1 MVNIPNP
8 NDLVKCS
15 EYSEYSIFTWKHYCE
30 KYNIDFL
37 LMDENVGNYS
47 PYPIWNKELIWK
59 FGKGYD
65 KIGIVD
71 ADTMVRWDAPNIFDF
86 IEDGIYGVNDLAN
99 LDWLL
104 SSVGD
109 RQKFYPDTE
118 MNLMHYLNA
127 GVLFFTKDVLRSF
140 KNLSMYYNVHK
151 HEINQ
156 IKGGGREQ
164 TLLNFQ
170 LQEDNVRINL
180 LSPSWNLFSID
191 KKNMFKYNWQLNCDD
206 IPYFIKYAYV
216 WHFTG
221 FPIEHRVEVMRS
233 VFESIKENYNE

>member
-15 EYSEYSIFTWKHYCE
+15 EYSEYSIFTWKYYCQ
-30 KYNIDFL
+30 KNNIDFL
-37 LMDENVGNYS
+37 LMDENVGNYT
-47 PYPIWNKELIWK
+47 YPIWNKELIWK

-71 ADTMVRWDAPNIFDF
+71 ADTMIRWDAPNIFDF

-104 SSVGD
+104 SSVRD
-109 RQKFYPDTE
+109 RQRFYPDTE
-118 MNLMHYLNA
+118 MNLMYYLNA
-127 GVLFFTKDVLRSF
+127 GVLFFTKDVLRTF
-140 KNLSMYYNVHK
+140 KNLSNYYGIH
-151 HEINQ
+151 HREINS
-156 IKGGGREQ
+156 IKGGGKEQ

-180 LSPSWNLFSID
+180 LDPSWNLFSID
-191 KKNMFKYNWQLNCDD
+191 KKNMFIHNWQLNRDD
-206 IPYFIKYAYV
+206 IPHFIKYAYV

-221 FPIEHRVEVMRS
+221 FPIEHRVEVMRTVS
-233 VFESIKENYNE
+233 ESIKENYNE